1 MDAIHENPNP
11 DYYATVTGFDDDIE
25 AWAESVGLTLE
36 IALEEGV
43 CSPDGGDP
51 EIYVPFDVLEGLGK

>member
-25 AWAESVGLTLE
+25 AWAESVGITLE
-36 IALEEGV
+36 DALDEGV
-43 CSPDGGDP
+43 CSPDGGEA
-51 EIYVPFDVLEGLGK
+51 EIYVPFSTLEALGK